1 MLECPDGME
10 ELGKTPD
17 NKLICWIKFGD

>member
-17 NKLICWIKFGD
+17 NNLICWIKFGD